1 VSEMKEILDRLT
13 EMGQDIKGIKAD
25 VTDIKA
31 DVTDIKADVTELK
44 VDVTELKLDVA
55 GLKADVTELK
65 INVAGLQTRMGNL
78 ESSVEQI
85 KTRQEII
92 FEQTAGL
99 LEFRTETKA
108 ILRDIQESQLA
119 TSDILG
125 EHEISIRGLRRRL
138 V

>member
-1 VSEMKEILDRLT
+1 MSEMKEILYRLT
-13 EMGQDIKGIKAD
+13 EMGQDIK
-25 VTDIKA
+25 DIKT
-31 DVTDIKADVTELK
+31 DVGELKTDVGELKTDVADIKTDVSELK
-44 VDVTELKLDVA
+44 
-55 GLKADVTELK
+55 
-65 INVAGLQTRMGNL
+65 TRMGNL

-85 KTRQEII
+85 KTRQEVI
-92 FEQTAGL
+92 FERTGGL

-108 ILRDIQESQLA
+108 ILLDIQESQLA

>member
-1 VSEMKEILDRLT
+1 VSEMKEILYRLT
-13 EMGQDIKGIKAD
+13 EMGQDIK
-25 VTDIKA
+25 DIKT
-31 DVTDIKADVTELK
+31 DVGELKTDVADIKTDVSELK
-44 VDVTELKLDVA
+44 
-55 GLKADVTELK
+55 
-65 INVAGLQTRMGNL
+65 TRMGNL

-85 KTRQEII
+85 KTRQEVI
-92 FEQTAGL
+92 FEQTGGL

-108 ILRDIQESQLA
+108 ILLDIQESQLA

>member
-1 VSEMKEILDRLT
+1 MSEMKEILGRLT
-13 EMGQDIKGIKAD
+13 EMGQDIKSIKTD
-25 VTDIKA
+25 VA
-31 DVTDIKADVTELK
+31 ELK
-44 VDVTELKLDVA
+44 TDVAELK
-55 GLKADVTELK
+55 
-65 INVAGLQTRMGNL
+65 TRMGNL
-78 ESSVEQI
+78 ESTVEQI
-85 KTRQEII
+85 DSRQEVI

-108 ILRDIQESQLA
+108 ILLDIQDSQLS

>member
-1 VSEMKEILDRLT
+1 MSEMKQILGRLT
-13 EMGQDIKGIKAD
+13 EIGFDIK
-25 VTDIKA
+25 DIKT
-31 DVTDIKADVTELK
+31 DVAELK
-44 VDVTELKLDVA
+44 TDVA
-55 GLKADVTELK
+55 GLKTD
-65 INVAGLQTRMGNL
+65 VAGLKTSVGNL

-92 FEQTAGL
+92 IEQTAGL

-108 ILRDIQESQLA
+108 ILLEIQDSQLA

-125 EHEISIRGLRRRL
+125 EHEISIRGLRQRL

>member
-1 VSEMKEILDRLT
+1 MSEMKQILDRLT
-13 EMGQDIKGIKAD
+13 EMGIDIK
-25 VTDIKA
+25 DIK
-31 DVTDIKADVTELK
+31 T
-44 VDVTELKLDVA
+44 DVA
-55 GLKADVTELK
+55 GLKTSV
-65 INVAGLQTRMGNL
+65 GNL
-78 ESSVEQI
+78 ERSVEQI

-108 ILRDIQESQLA
+108 ILLEIQDSQLA
-119 TSDILG
+119 MSDILG

>member
-1 VSEMKEILDRLT
+1 MVSEMKQILDRLT
-13 EMGQDIKGIKAD
+13 EMGLDIK
-25 VTDIKA
+25 DIK
-31 DVTDIKADVTELK
+31 T
-44 VDVTELKLDVA
+44 DVA
-55 GLKADVTELK
+55 GLKTD
-65 INVAGLQTRMGNL
+65 VAGLKTDVAEIKTRVGNL

-99 LEFRTETKA
+99 LEFRTETMA
-108 ILRDIQESQLA
+108 ILLEIQDSQLA

-125 EHEISIRGLRRRL
+125 EHEISIRKLRRRL

>member
-1 VSEMKEILDRLT
+1 MYLNLIFGSKGVKQILDRLT
-13 EMGQDIKGIKAD
+13 EIGFDIK
-25 VTDIKA
+25 DIKT
-31 DVTDIKADVTELK
+31 DVAELK
-44 VDVTELKLDVA
+44 TDVA
-55 GLKADVTELK
+55 GLKTSV
-65 INVAGLQTRMGNL
+65 GNL

-92 FEQTAGL
+92 IEQTAGL

-108 ILRDIQESQLA
+108 ILLEIQDSQLA

-125 EHEISIRGLRRRL
+125 EHEISIRGLRQRL

>member
-1 VSEMKEILDRLT
+1 MSEMKEILDRLT

-25 VTDIKA
+25 VTE
-31 DVTDIKADVTELK
+31 IKADVTELK
-44 VDVTELKLDVA
+44 VDVA

-65 INVAGLQTRMGNL
+65 INVAELQTRMGNL

-108 ILRDIQESQLA
+108 TLLDIQESQLA

>member
-1 VSEMKEILDRLT
+1 MSEMKEILYRLT
-13 EMGQDIKGIKAD
+13 EMGQDIKGIKTD
-25 VTDIKA
+25 VA
-31 DVTDIKADVTELK
+31 ELK
-44 VDVTELKLDVA
+44 TDVAELK
-55 GLKADVTELK
+55 
-65 INVAGLQTRMGNL
+65 TRMGNL

-85 KTRQEII
+85 KTRQEVI

-108 ILRDIQESQLA
+108 ILLDIQDSQLA

-125 EHEISIRGLRRRL
+125 EHEISIRRLRRRL

>member
-1 VSEMKEILDRLT
+1 MKQILDRLT
-13 EMGQDIKGIKAD
+13 EMGIDIK
-25 VTDIKA
+25 DIK
-31 DVTDIKADVTELK
+31 T
-44 VDVTELKLDVA
+44 DVA
-55 GLKADVTELK
+55 GLKTSV
-65 INVAGLQTRMGNL
+65 GNL
-78 ESSVEQI
+78 ERYVEQI

-108 ILRDIQESQLA
+108 ILLEIQDSQLA
-119 TSDILG
+119 MSDILG

>member
-1 VSEMKEILDRLT
+1 VSEMKEILYRLT
-13 EMGQDIKGIKAD
+13 EMGQDIKGIKTD
-25 VTDIKA
+25 VA
-31 DVTDIKADVTELK
+31 ELK
-44 VDVTELKLDVA
+44 T
-55 GLKADVTELK
+55 T
-65 INVAGLQTRMGNL
+65 MGNL

-85 KTRQEII
+85 KTRQEVI

-108 ILRDIQESQLA
+108 ILLDIQESQLA